1 MENSRNQTSL
11 VADVNV
17 EAADLPLQKWYGAFG
32 PLVLAEER
40 KRRGH
45 LLAQPDRLTDYV
57 RITLEAAVKIDEE
70 AVTIARK
77 LHEVVDEHTIHRLD
91 SKVEDL
97 RIAEIV
103 RSMTVIMR
111 KLSK

>member
-1 MENSRNQTSL
+1 MTVRLGSKKIRAKHKGEFIEFMDALEDYLRVTSKL
-11 VADVNV
+11 VPKNAPKGFGKPVT
-17 EAADLPLQKWYGAFG
+17 EFQKS
-32 PLVLAEER
+32 
-40 KRRGH
+40 
-45 LLAQPDRLTDYV
+45 
-57 RITLEAAVKIDEE
+57 ITNLINGDMK
-70 AVTIARK
+70 TARK